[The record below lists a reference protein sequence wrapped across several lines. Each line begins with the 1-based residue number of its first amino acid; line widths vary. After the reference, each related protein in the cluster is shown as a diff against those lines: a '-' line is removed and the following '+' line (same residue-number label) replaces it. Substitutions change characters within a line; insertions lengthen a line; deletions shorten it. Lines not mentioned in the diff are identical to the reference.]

1 VSLPHLYD
9 SEQPSNR
16 SEKKLFNSEK
26 KIEYLG
32 DNMPQKAK
40 GDGGSAAQKRRAAP
54 LTDTA
59 RPRKNTYTPV
69 VSDTTAEKGTAD
81 KSKATTN

>member
-1 VSLPHLYD
+1 
-9 SEQPSNR
+9 
-16 SEKKLFNSEK
+16 
-26 KIEYLG
+26 
-32 DNMPQKAK
+32 MPQKAK
-40 GDGGSAAQKRRAAP
+40 GDGGSAEQKRRAAP

-59 RPRKNTYTPV
+59 RARKNTYTPV